1 MKSMAEASD
10 QVSRRRSSPGIG
22 GGIFVALILLAL
34 LYGGL
39 RVARRPRLVLRGT
52 TAPAFTLER
61 YGGGRVSLDQLRG
74 KVVLLNF
81 WATWCPPCVQEMP
94 ALVRLAHEYEPQGLV
109 LLAVNRDDEQS
120 AKAAVGIFVANRIPE
135 LASHV
140 AFADASM
147 SMSYRVQSLPTS
159 YLIGR
164 DGKVLDSY
172 AGYLAEPTLRKKI
185 EQVLQPRQ

>member
-1 MKSMAEASD
+1 MAEASD
-10 QVSRRRSSPGIG
+10 QVASRRSSSGVG
-22 GGIFVALILLAL
+22 GGIFVALILLAF

-39 RVARRPRLVLRGT
+39 RAARRPRLVLRGT
-52 TAPAFTLER
+52 IAPAFTLER

-81 WATWCPPCVQEMP
+81 WATWCPPCVEEMP
-94 ALVRLAHEYEPQGLV
+94 TMVKVAHEYEPQGLV
-109 LLAVNRDDEQS
+109 LLAANRDEEQR

-140 AFADASM
+140 VFADAST
-147 SMSYRVQSLPTS
+147 SASYRVVMLPTS

-172 AGYLAEPTLRKKI
+172 AGYLAEPMLRKKI
-185 EQVLQPRQ
+185 EQVLQARQ

>member
-1 MKSMAEASD
+1 MAEASD